1 MRIILSVLLI
11 TTLSAC
17 SSIDVQT
24 YQDRSPTLT
33 PEQFFQGKICADGV
47 VRDYSGE
54 QIRSFQARIDASW
67 DDQGVGTLDEVFR
80 FQNEDGT
87 SNIET
92 RIWTLQ
98 PNADGTYQASAND
111 VPVPTTMEYA
121 GNAIHM
127 AYDLEYGD
135 PGDTI
140 SLHMNDWMYQVR
152 EGVVINETRMSKWG
166 IDVGQILLVMRQVSD
181 KTLCLPESQ

>member
-1 MRIILSVLLI
+1 MRLIFSLLFILVLGG
-11 TTLSAC
+11 C
-17 SSIDVQT
+17 SSIDVKD
-24 YQDRSPTLT
+24 YAERSPKLT

-47 VRDYSGE
+47 VRDYSGK

-80 FQNEDGT
+80 FQNEDG
-87 SNIET
+87 SFNNET
-92 RIWTLQ
+92 RIWTLK

-111 VPVPTTMEYA
+111 VPVPTTMEYS

-127 AYDLEYGD
+127 SYDLEYGE

-166 IDVGQILLVMRQVSD
+166 IGVGQILLVMQQVSTD
-181 KTLCLPESQ
+181 TICIAQTE